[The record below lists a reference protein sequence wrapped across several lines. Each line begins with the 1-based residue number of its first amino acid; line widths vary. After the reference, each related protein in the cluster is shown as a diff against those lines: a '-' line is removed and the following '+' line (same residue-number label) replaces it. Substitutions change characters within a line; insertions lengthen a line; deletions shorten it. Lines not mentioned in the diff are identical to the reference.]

1 MKQLIQRLRQR
12 NARKQ
17 ETLLMYVLG
26 WLIYAATGIY
36 ELMSGSIYLGIIV
49 LAGVLMLAYSTTTI
63 IRTIAL
69 RGVSQ

>member
-12 NARKQ
+12 NARKG

-26 WLIYAATGIY
+26 WLIYVAAGIY

-69 RGVSQ
+69 KGGI